1 MELKAFLREVTLQRG
16 LPGDERPVAEWVAG
30 RFSEYCDE
38 VRVDA
43 MHSVVGRI
51 RGEGPRLAFVA
62 HLDEIGLMVTNIE
75 EDGSLRLG
83 QVGGIDPRIL
93 PGMRLTV
100 FGRETLPGI
109 VGAKAPHLL
118 SEAER
123 GKAQKLEDLYVD
135 LGLPAA
141 RVKELVRVG
150 DQMQLEHR
158 FTELKNERVA
168 SKTLDDRCCVA
179 ILYRAMQML
188 KDLRPQADL
197 YFIASSQEEVGGR
210 GAMTSAFHTEPD
222 MAMVLDVGF
231 AHQPGCDRETTR
243 NPDAPLV
250 TVGPYLNPV
259 LTGKLEGIAKKIKV
273 GLQKEV
279 ANRGTG
285 TDTDE
290 VSASRSGVPSV
301 LIGVPVKN
309 MHTAVEVLDLEALD
323 EAARLVAHF
332 AAAAQAS
339 WEEELWN

>member
-1 MELKAFLREVTLQRG
+1 MEIKAFLQEVTTRRG
-16 LPGDERPVAEWVAG
+16 LPGDEGPVAQWVAE

-38 VRVDA
+38 VKVDA

-51 RGEGPRLAFVA
+51 KGEGPRLAFVA
-62 HLDEIGLMVTNIE
+62 HLDEVGLMVTNIE

-93 PGMRLTV
+93 PGMRLKV
-100 FGRETLPGI
+100 FGLETLPGI

-118 SEAER
+118 SQEER
-123 GKAQKLEDLYVD
+123 SKAQTLGDMYVD
-135 LGLPAA
+135 LGLAPDK
-141 RVKELVRVG
+141 VKELVRVG
-150 DQMQLEHR
+150 DQVQLEQR
-158 FTELKNERVA
+158 FVDLKNGRVA

-179 ILYRAMQML
+179 ILYRAMQLLEGL
-188 KDLRPQADL
+188 KHQADL

-231 AHQPGCDRETTR
+231 AHQPGCDREVTR
-243 NPDAPLV
+243 NLDAPLN

-259 LTGKLEGIAKKIKV
+259 LTKKLEDIAKQIKV
-273 GLQKEV
+273 SLQKEV
-279 ANRGTG
+279 APRGTG

-301 LIGVPVKN
+301 LIGVPVRN
-309 MHTAVEVLDLEALD
+309 MHTAVEVLDLSALE

-332 AAAAQAS
+332 AAAARTA